1 MKKAFFAF
9 LLFVVAIPTQ
19 AQNSLLW
26 KIESPQGKV
35 SYLYGTYHLLGADY
49 FKERPA
55 VMEAYKA
62 SQKVVVETVIDSS
75 KLMEFAS
82 LMMMPGYS
90 LKEMTDSAD
99 YQLLKKELEPILGM
113 DLMMFD
119 IMKPMVLSTS
129 YSVALAEKLTPDSLI
144 YGGLPMD
151 MYFARNA
158 KLEGKELIKLE
169 TMKEQFEI
177 LFGNQTVEE
186 QLADLLDIVKEDQK
200 GSDVMMGILNAYF
213 DNDLDGLYASSM
225 EFDGESES
233 MEVMIDD
240 RNKNW
245 IVSLEEP
252 LQEGGLF
259 IAVGALHLPG
269 EKGLIKLLQAKGFK
283 FTALN

>member
-1 MKKAFFAF
+1 
-9 LLFVVAIPTQ
+9 
-19 AQNSLLW
+19 
-26 KIESPQGKV
+26 
-35 SYLYGTYHLLGADY
+35 
-49 FKERPA
+49 
-55 VMEAYKA
+55 
-62 SQKVVVETVIDSS
+62 
-75 KLMEFAS
+75 
-82 LMMMPGYS
+82 
-90 LKEMTDSAD
+90 
-99 YQLLKKELEPILGM
+99 
-113 DLMMFD
+113 
-119 IMKPMVLSTS
+119 MKPMVLSTS

-177 LFGNQTVEE
+177 LFGSQTIEE

-225 EFDGESES
+225 DFDGESES